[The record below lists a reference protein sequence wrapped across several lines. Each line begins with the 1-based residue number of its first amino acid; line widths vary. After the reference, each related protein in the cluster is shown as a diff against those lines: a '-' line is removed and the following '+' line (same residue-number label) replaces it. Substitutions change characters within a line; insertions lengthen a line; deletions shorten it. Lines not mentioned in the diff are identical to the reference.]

1 MADCLAGIFGECIRR
16 MEMRATRIR
25 IRMEDRPEDATH
37 EMMLDGNAA
46 AGLLAEIFA
55 EDMTAAPAECANCGR
70 VGEVGTL
77 LAFNQA
83 PGLVLR
89 CPTCQEVVLRVAQ
102 TPDATYLDARGAVYL
117 RLARR

>member
-1 MADCLAGIFGECIRR
+1 MD
-16 MEMRATRIR
+16 
-25 IRMEDRPEDATH
+25 DHPEDTTH

-55 EDMTAAPAECANCGR
+55 EEMTAAPAECANCGR

-89 CPTCQEVVLRVAQ
+89 CPACESVILRVVQ
-102 TPDATYLDARGAVYL
+102 TPEAIYLDARGAAYL